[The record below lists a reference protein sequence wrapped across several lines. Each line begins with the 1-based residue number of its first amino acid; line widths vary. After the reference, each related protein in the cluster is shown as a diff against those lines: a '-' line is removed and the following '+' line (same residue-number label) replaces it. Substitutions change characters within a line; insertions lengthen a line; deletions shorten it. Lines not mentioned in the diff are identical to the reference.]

1 MKYIYIRIAPA
12 IGQTRTFKEMIGDI
26 DDSLKYQRYAPG
38 DEIIF
43 TAIVEKLSDFKYGPT
58 QLPILID
65 VLKMVSDYAESL
77 NISYQFLLHCT
88 AKFLTSDWK
97 NVHYL
102 NTWAYITYKQSI
114 NRHKNRWHPESK
126 KALFLIGKPVKHQ
139 RIGLMN
145 IFYRNNLLDY
155 LDYTLHLPYSR
166 ENINAIK
173 ELGIDSLQDENY
185 LCKFLTDIQ
194 RPSNDIVLENQ
205 ITNTG
210 FEYTGFPTDLKYYKN
225 TCLSIVSENSFTH
238 DTGIKHTPY
247 LTEKLFR
254 AIVNYHPFIV
264 IGDYGS
270 SDYIKSLGYKTFD
283 NFFIPSNNKT
293 FINTET
299 TMAWAAKSVKYFIDN
314 VDSNKD
320 AIRELVSHN
329 FNHFMNQTE
338 QEIKGL
344 KSKLPYLDL
353 NDNELTGKL

>member
-1 MKYIYIRIAPA
+1 MKYIYIRIAPV
-12 IGQTRTFKEMIGDI
+12 IGQIMTFDEMIGDI
-26 DDSLKYQRYAPG
+26 DNSLKCQRYAPG

-43 TAIVEKLSDFKYGPT
+43 TAIVEKLSGLPQGPEYLT
-58 QLPILID
+58 DI
-65 VLKMVSDYAESL
+65 LKMIDYYANTL
-77 NISYQFLLHCT
+77 NIPYHFLLHDT
-88 AKFLTSDWK
+88 ATSLTSHWK

-102 NTWAYITYKQSI
+102 NTWGYITYKHSI

-145 IFYRNNLLDY
+145 EFYRNNLLDY

-166 ENINAIK
+166 ENTNSIR

-185 LCKFLTDIQ
+185 LRKFLTDIQ

-205 ITNTG
+205 IKSTG

-225 TCLSIVSENSFTH
+225 TCLSIVSENSFTFH
-238 DTGIKHTPY
+238 DTDIKPIPY
-247 LTEKLFR
+247 LTEKMFR
-254 AIVNYHPFIV
+254 AVINYHPFIV
-264 IGDYGS
+264 IGDTGI

-283 NFFIPSNNKT
+283 HFFIPSNNKT
-293 FINTET
+293 FINTEST
-299 TMAWAAKSVKYFIDN
+299 LSWAAKSVKHFIDN
-314 VDSNKD
+314 VDKNKD

-329 FNHFMNQTE
+329 FNHFINQTE

-344 KSKLPYLDL
+344 KSKLPYLDI
-353 NDNELTGKL
+353 DDDELTGKL